1 MSELAV
7 VVGATGS
14 VGSALA
20 RRLVAR
26 EIDVL
31 AVARNQTDLEGVEWC
46 EADISHNDSIEA
58 IRAEVAGRQV
68 RMAVIAVGLP
78 VRGSVETIDPDLLAV
93 GMNVKVGGTVRLLRA
108 VSDQMGR
115 GSRFVSFAGTLGLEP
130 GASEAG
136 PGAINAALFNLMKQI
151 ALNHG
156 PRGVTVHTV
165 APGPLDSPRLRRIA
179 QTVADERGVP
189 FEEVWAGYE
198 ARNSLGRLPTIDE
211 VAWAVEMLL
220 APEAAAMHGSVLHL
234 DAGGLRGLA

>member
-7 VVGATGS
+7 VAGATGS
-14 VGSALA
+14 VGSALVGRLLA
-20 RRLVAR
+20 RGMGV
-26 EIDVL
+26 V
-31 AVARNQTDLEGVEWC
+31 AVARNQGDLEGVEWC
-46 EADISHNDSIEA
+46 ATDLSHNDSIDAIQEA
-58 IRAEVAGRQV
+58 VAGRAV

-93 GMNVKVGGTVRLLRA
+93 GTNLKVGGTVRLLRA
-108 VSDQMGR
+108 VSEHMGE

-130 GASEAG
+130 GANEAG
-136 PGAINAALFNLMKQI
+136 PGVINAALFNLMKQI
-151 ALNHG
+151 ALNYG

-179 QTVADERGVP
+179 RAVADERGVP
-189 FEEVWAGYE
+189 FEEVWAEYE
-198 ARNSLGRLPTIDE
+198 SRNSLGRLPTIDE